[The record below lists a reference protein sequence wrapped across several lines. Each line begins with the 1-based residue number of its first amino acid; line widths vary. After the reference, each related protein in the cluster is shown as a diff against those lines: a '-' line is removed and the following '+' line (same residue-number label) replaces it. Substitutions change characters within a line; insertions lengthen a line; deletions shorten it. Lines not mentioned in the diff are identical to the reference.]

1 MKQNE
6 VRDQSY
12 AFALRIVRLAQ
23 RLRELKE
30 FELAAQ
36 ILRAGTSIGA
46 NVEEALAGISR
57 ADFIAK
63 MSIASKEARETHYW
77 LRILRDAKIVS
88 AEEIEPMLAE
98 CESLLRILTA
108 IVKTSQSSPNSK
120 SKIQN

>member
-1 MKQNE
+1 MRE
-6 VRDQSY
+6 QSY
-12 AFALRIVRLAQ
+12 AFALRIVQLAQ
-23 RLRELKE
+23 WLREQKQ

-63 MSIASKEARETHYW
+63 MSIASKEARESHYW
-77 LRILRDAKIVS
+77 LRILRDSKLVPAKD
-88 AEEIEPMLAE
+88 IEPLLAE

-108 IVKTSQSSPNSK
+108 IVKTSQSSADSK
-120 SKIQN
+120 SKINN